1 MSSILSQLQQQCADR
16 LQSDPAF
23 ADVRVLTERIADI
36 ESEIERALGP
46 LNEQGGRT
54 GLVAILLT
62 PTANVNFDNVFGP
75 FFDDI
80 KIVVRI
86 IENVPIN
93 QDPNSGTNLPAA
105 DAAEKICSLLH
116 HFQPDSAN
124 GPVLAQNPAI
134 SLGND
139 PNHLSYDCTFRT
151 SGGLTAVLPQ
161 AAMPAFTNAAGVYA
175 LTCATAGAA
184 IFYTLDASNPSP
196 RNGTLYTAPFTP
208 GTGLTLKARAFLA
221 GYLISDPLILAT

>member
-1 MSSILSQLQQQCADR
+1 LSSILSQLQQQCADR

-23 ADVRVLTERIADI
+23 ADVPVLTEHIADI
-36 ESEIERALGP
+36 ESEIQRALGP
-46 LNEQGGRT
+46 LNQEGGKT

-62 PTANVNFDNVFGP
+62 PTANVNFENVFGP
-75 FFDDI
+75 FFDEI

-93 QDPNSGTNLPAA
+93 QNPNSGTNFPAA
-105 DAAEKICSLLH
+105 DAAEKVCSLLH

-124 GPVLAQNPAI
+124 GPVLAEKPSI

-139 PNHLSYDCTFRT
+139 PSHLSYDCTFKT
-151 SGGLTAVLPQ
+151 SGGLSAVLPQ
-161 AAMPAFTNAAGVYA
+161 AATPTFSNASGTYT
-175 LTCATAGAA
+175 LSCATAGAA

-196 RNGTLYTAPFTP
+196 RNGTFYTAPFTP
-208 GTGLTLKARAFLA
+208 ATGLTLKARAYLA
-221 GYLISDPLILAT
+221 GYLISDPLILNT